1 MMKLNKT
8 MTGGINQTVYSF
20 SHPCAQI

>member
-8 MTGGINQTVYSF
+8 MTGGINQTVYRF
-20 SHPCAQI
+20 SQPCAQI